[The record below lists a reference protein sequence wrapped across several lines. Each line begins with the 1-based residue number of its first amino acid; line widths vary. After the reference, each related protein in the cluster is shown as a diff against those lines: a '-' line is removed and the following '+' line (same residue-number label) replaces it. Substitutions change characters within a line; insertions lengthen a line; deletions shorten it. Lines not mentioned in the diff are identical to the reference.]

1 MSVISLDIDQKTQ
14 VELDNIALKNNMSV
28 SDVLKQALDKYLKM
42 AHFSDI
48 SKDIKFYANKAGYFT
63 DEDIFHDVS

>member
-28 SDVLKQALDKYLKM
+28 SDV
-42 AHFSDI
+42 
-48 SKDIKFYANKAGYFT
+48 
-63 DEDIFHDVS
+63 